1 MVALPRG
8 NVAFCWR
15 CDGKPPAVPLRRRQA
30 VGAGAQGNGR
40 VILCEDGPGGRPAL
54 FDGAER
60 LVVVRQADQLAPAL
74 AELDAARAAGK
85 WVAGYLSYEA
95 GYALEPRLA
104 PLMPVPGAT
113 PLLAFGIYDGPV
125 SYTHLD
131 VYKRQVSG

>member
-1 MVALPRG
+1 M
-8 NVAFCWR
+8 
-15 CDGKPPAVPLRRRQA
+15 
-30 VGAGAQGNGR
+30 VGAGAKGNGS

-60 LVVVRQADQLAPAL
+60 LVVLRQADQLAPAL

-113 PLLAFGIYDGPV
+113 PLLAFGIYDGPRDATAV
-125 SYTHLD
+125 LAQAAQAAQGVALMPLEPLISRAEYDTCLLYTSRC
-131 VYKRQVSG
+131 V